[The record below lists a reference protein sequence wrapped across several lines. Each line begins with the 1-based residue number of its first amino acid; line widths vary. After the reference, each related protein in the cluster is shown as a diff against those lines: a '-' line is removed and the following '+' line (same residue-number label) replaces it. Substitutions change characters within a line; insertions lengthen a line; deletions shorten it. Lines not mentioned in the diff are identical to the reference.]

1 MHLFSR
7 RTYLRAHQTGHVSDT
22 RSSFILGGNCI
33 LLSARALQYTV
44 KGASARIACIISY
57 KIAKETTSMQCRD
70 HLSHEVTKNAIKAA
84 IKLCMHVIYMS
95 YIKNMSLKW
104 FSKLSWGS
112 PALSPSSNTLDSTRQ
127 LIKRDWNVSDL
138 KWVRKNWVE
147 RKYGACQIYIQSFC
161 NGTFTFHEYN
171 LSSSFAL
178 FEIISKHHAA

>member
-70 HLSHEVTKNAIKAA
+70 HLSHEVTKKAIKAA
-84 IKLCMHVIYMS
+84 IKLCIHVIY
-95 YIKNMSLKW
+95 YIWVTLRTCLWNGFPNCPGAAQHCLHHLTHSIQLVSSLKETEMCPTW
-104 FSKLSWGS
+104 NGSEKQSWKKI
-112 PALSPSSNTLDSTRQ
+112 RC
-127 LIKRDWNVSDL
+127 VSDL
-138 KWVRKNWVE
+138 
-147 RKYGACQIYIQSFC
+147 Y
-161 NGTFTFHEYN
+161 T
-171 LSSSFAL
+171 
-178 FEIISKHHAA
+178 IIL